1 MKQSSG
7 FSVGITTRFLLITMV
22 SVAPVFLFE
31 FSRNSF
37 ADALAVCS
45 ISILIGAIG
54 TYLLTRQLDTSIERL
69 ERATEKFAGGDL
81 DYRVYPSRI
90 PQLGG
95 LARGLNVMG
104 TQLRDRVNALVSLTD
119 EQDAILRSM
128 IEGVITVDGAGR
140 IMRVNQAAQSLLRID
155 QPDVVGRSIP
165 EIVPHAEAQK
175 FMAEAMSKMAV
186 TSQTIS
192 LWMSS
197 DPVFLEV
204 TAAPLTSQRGPSN
217 GMLFVF
223 HDVTRVQK
231 LERVRSDFVGNVSH
245 ELRTPITSIKGFVET
260 LLDGAIKEPE
270 LGNKFLEIISR
281 HVDRLSNIV
290 SDLLTLSR
298 LEASGKEVDLEFM
311 PYSIKSI
318 LEGVVETCSKAATE
332 KGIIIEMECPS
343 DLKAHINPGLFEQA
357 ILNLI
362 DNAVKHTESGG
373 QVSAR
378 VSLHDEMVRVDIK
391 DTGCGI
397 ERMHLPRL
405 FERFYRIDQ
414 GRSRKMGGTGL
425 GLSIVKHI
433 CQVHGGHVEVESVV
447 GQGSTFSMYVK
458 QAHPAEK
465 II

>member
-1 MKQSSG
+1 MKEAKG
-7 FSVGITTRFLLITMV
+7 FSVGITARFLLITAI
-22 SVAPVFLFE
+22 SVLPVFLFE

-45 ISILIGAIG
+45 VSVCIGALG

-104 TQLRDRVNALVSLTD
+104 TQLRDRVNALIALTD

-128 IEGVITVDGAGR
+128 VEGVITVDSAGR
-140 IMRVNQAAQSLLRID
+140 VMRLNEAASSLLQITNSE
-155 QPDVVGRSIP
+155 VVGRSIP
-165 EIVPHAEAQK
+165 EVVHHAEVQK
-175 FMAEAMSKMAV
+175 FMSEAMSQMVV

-192 LWMSS
+192 LLTSS
-197 DPVFLEV
+197 DPIFLEV

-217 GMLFVF
+217 GTLFVF
-223 HDVTRVQK
+223 HDVTRVQR
-231 LERVRSDFVGNVSH
+231 LERVRRDFVGNVSH

-260 LLDGAIKEPE
+260 LIDGAMKEPE

-298 LEASGKEVDLEFM
+298 LEASGNEVDLEFI
-311 PYSIKSI
+311 PYSVKSI
-318 LEGVVETCSKAATE
+318 LEGVAETCAKAAEE
-332 KGIIIEMECPS
+332 KGVKISVECPQE
-343 DLKAHINPGLFEQA
+343 LRALINPGLFEQA
-357 ILNLI
+357 VLNLT
-362 DNAVKHTESGG
+362 DNAIKHTDSEGSVVAKASEEDG
-373 QVSAR
+373 
-378 VSLHDEMVRVDIK
+378 MIKIDIS

-397 ERMHLPRL
+397 EKIHLPRL

-433 CQVHGGHVEVESVV
+433 CQVHGGYVEVVSTVGKGSV
-447 GQGSTFSMYVK
+447 FSMFVK
-458 QAHPAEK
+458 QEHSAQV
-465 II
+465 